1 MRQQGRL
8 FLYFLAGAV
17 VVTALSVGIFLTI
30 APRAGGSNDTS
41 ELTSSDDR
49 IRIVQVDSFTGFHGS
64 DGQLPEDAT
73 PTLSAIHVPSYL
85 PDGFRHSHTRL
96 MTKTSVGQLFEG
108 KDDAVLMVVQSP
120 SATQTVKAGFVESI
134 DVNGRSGFL
143 IQGSWKELDSG
154 TPTWDQGMRT
164 TLLLEM
170 EDSVVGL
177 LAEDDS
183 VSKQDLVRIGE
194 SLEPNPGILSRLLE
208 EAAHPQRIADELP
221 SSFGALY
228 MPSYLPDG
236 YVAHGGEARP
246 EWGYTEL
253 RYRNSLWC
261 ALTINQH
268 AQGSPMGPEIARRA
282 TFGPH
287 ETRVENGNQFYIGYR
302 VAPKPESGIT
312 FYLSDPHP
320 NYLFNEHWFAHE
332 GVWFNFRID
341 TRPICG
347 APDMQEV
354 GRIAKSLR
362 PAT

>member
-30 APRAGGSNDTS
+30 APGAGGSNDTS

-208 EAAHPQRIADELP
+208 ESAHPQRIADELP

-246 EWGYTEL
+246 EWGLYGIAIQKLFVVRAYHQPTCSRL
-253 RYRNSLWC
+253 S
-261 ALTINQH
+261 H
-268 AQGSPMGPEIARRA
+268 GPRDRAPSDVRPTRDEGRERQPISRWIPSSAKAR
-282 TFGPH
+282 
-287 ETRVENGNQFYIGYR
+287 IGHY
-302 VAPKPESGIT
+302 VLP
-312 FYLSDPHP
+312 
-320 NYLFNEHWFAHE
+320 
-332 GVWFNFRID
+332 
-341 TRPICG
+341 
-347 APDMQEV
+347 
-354 GRIAKSLR
+354 
-362 PAT
+362 

>member
-1 MRQQGRL
+1 MRHQGRL
-8 FLYFLAGAV
+8 FIYFLAGVAI
-17 VVTALSVGIFLTI
+17 VTVLSVGIFLTI
-30 APRAGGSNDTS
+30 APGAARSEDAR
-41 ELTSSDDR
+41 ELTSPGGR
-49 IRIVQVDSFTGFHGS
+49 IRVDQV
-64 DGQLPEDAT
+64 
-73 PTLSAIHVPSYL
+73 LSYVDPGTVKGVAHDFETEAPAAVYEPSYL
-85 PDGFRHSHTRL
+85 PEGFRHSHTRL

-108 KDDAVLMVVQSP
+108 EDNATLMVVQSS
-120 SATQTVKAGFVESI
+120 SATQTAKAGFVEMI
-134 DVNGRSGFL
+134 DVAGRTAFL
-143 IQGSWKELDSG
+143 IQGSWNALGSS
-154 TPTWDQGMRT
+154 TPTWDRDTRT

-170 EDSVVGL
+170 EDAVVIL

-183 VSKQDLVRIGE
+183 VSKRELVRIGE
-194 SLEPNPGILSRLLE
+194 SLEPNPEILSRLLE

-221 SSFGALY
+221 SSFGTLY
-228 MPSYLPDG
+228 MPSYLPEG

-246 EWGYTEL
+246 EWGFTQL
-253 RYRNSLWC
+253 RYRNSLC
-261 ALTINQH
+261 ALIIEQH

-287 ETRVENGNQFYIGYR
+287 DTRVVNGNQFHIGYR

-320 NYLFNEHWFAHE
+320 KLYDEHWFAHA
-332 GVWFNFRID
+332 GGWFNFRID

-347 APDMQEV
+347 APDIQEV